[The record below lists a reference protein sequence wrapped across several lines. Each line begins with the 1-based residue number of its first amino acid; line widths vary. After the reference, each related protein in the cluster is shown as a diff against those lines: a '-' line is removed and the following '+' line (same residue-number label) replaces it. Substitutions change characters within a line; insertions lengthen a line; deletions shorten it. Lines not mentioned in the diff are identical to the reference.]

1 MKAEY
6 SNLFNSL
13 KSLNVDTDGTIS
25 RFMGNEDIYVKF
37 LAGYPEEDR
46 MPPIYDALD
55 SKDTDNLIM
64 RVHKLKGVSGN
75 LGMTSVYTR
84 SEDAIKLLRAGTYD
98 GVKEIITEIEAD
110 YCKICNTIKENM
122 PST

>member
-37 LAGYPEEDR
+37 LAGYPAEDR
-46 MPPIYDALD
+46 MPPIYEALD

-75 LGMTSVYTR
+75 LGMNTVYTR
-84 SEDAIKLLRAGTYD
+84 SEDAIKLLRAGIYD

-110 YCKICNTIKENM
+110 YRKICDAIKENT
-122 PST
+122 P